1 MDNINLEKVPFDCC
15 VFEKELVVLSGE
27 SEQFDDLVKNFI
39 RSDCKKPL
47 VIFCDDQYPHR
58 FATRD
63 KIKCFG
69 EECFGGGMVKVVD
82 ADDVNVTDMGMA
94 LKDIPQQVIEI
105 ISGRSRTRNYDS
117 VVLMAEKLVAM
128 TGKRVVL
135 LINDTNAIDIY
146 KDPADN
152 AYYDSPF
159 ETFQNWRKR
168 ALVMVADN
176 HENLYC
182 QSRQIYLAAIGHGI
196 LDMFQQCANVEGG
209 VERKRENLDE
219 YYFFRNAVHMEPN
232 PEVKALDVE
241 RAISDS
247 VYLNTEYKKYL
258 SHFNGSLEK
267 ALIDT
272 TYHESLSVV
281 KEVVKQKEWEQVFY
295 HIKATN
301 IESCVEGKEIEW
313 LRKRGTTEIFVPI
326 SYYGQKE

>member
-1 MDNINLEKVPFDCC
+1 MENTNLGKLSFDCS
-15 VFEKELVVLSGE
+15 VFEKEFVVLSGE
-27 SEQFDDLVKNFI
+27 SEQFDGLVKDYI
-39 RSDCKKPL
+39 HTDCKKPL
-47 VIFCDDQYPHR
+47 VIFCDDRYPHR

-63 KIKCFG
+63 KIKRFG
-69 EECFGGGMVKVVD
+69 EECFGGGMVKIVD

-135 LINDTNAIDIY
+135 LINDTNAIDISDY
-146 KDPADN
+146 DN

-159 ETFQNWRKR
+159 ETFQTWRKR

-182 QSRQIYLAAIGHGI
+182 QRRQIYLAAREHGI
-196 LDMFQQCANVEGG
+196 LDMFKSYANVMGNVVSEQPD
-209 VERKRENLDE
+209 ESYIYLYYPLDPDPDI
-219 YYFFRNAVHMEPN
+219 HT
-232 PEVKALDVE
+232 LDVE
-241 RAISDS
+241 KAISDS
-247 VYLNTEYKKYL
+247 AYLNAEYKKYL
-258 SHFNGSLEK
+258 SRFGSLEK

-272 TYHESLSVV
+272 TYHESLSVA

-295 HIKATN
+295 HIKAIN

-313 LRKRGTTEIFVPI
+313 LRKYTTTEIFVPI

>member
-1 MDNINLEKVPFDCC
+1 MENTNLEKLSFDCS
-15 VFEKELVVLSGE
+15 VFEKEFVVLSGE
-27 SEQFDDLVKNFI
+27 SEQFDGLVKDFI
-39 RSDCKKPL
+39 HTDCKKPL
-47 VIFCDDQYPHR
+47 VIFCDDRYPHR

-63 KIKCFG
+63 KIKRFG
-69 EECFGGGMVKVVD
+69 EECFGGGMVKIVD
-82 ADDVNVTDMGMA
+82 ADDINVTDMGMFF
-94 LKDIPQQVIEI
+94 KDIPQQVIEI
-105 ISGRSRTRNYDS
+105 ISGCSRTRNYDN

-135 LINDTNAIDIY
+135 LINDTNGIDTNNN
-146 KDPADN
+146 DWV
-152 AYYDSPF
+152 YYDSPF
-159 ETFQNWRKR
+159 ETFRTWRNR

-176 HENLYC
+176 HESLYC
-182 QSRQIYLAAIGHGI
+182 QRRQIYLALKGYGI
-196 LDMFQQCANVEGG
+196 LDMFILCADVKG
-209 VERKRENLDE
+209 VVVKDKKDLDE
-219 YYFFRNAVHMEPN
+219 HFFLRYYSLEPDT
-232 PEVKALDVE
+232 VRTLDVE

-281 KEVVKQKEWEQVFY
+281 NEEVKDLEHAFY
-295 HIKATN
+295 HIKAIN
-301 IESCVEGKEIEW
+301 IESCVEGKEVEC

>member
-39 RSDCKKPL
+39 RSDCKKQL

-69 EECFGGGMVKVVD
+69 EECFGGGMVKIVD

-135 LINDTNAIDIY
+135 LINDTNGIGNND
-146 KDPADN
+146 DWV
-152 AYYDSPF
+152 YYDSPF
-159 ETFQNWRKR
+159 ETFQTWRKR

-182 QSRQIYLAAIGHGI
+182 QHRQIYLALKGYGI
-196 LDMFQQCANVEGG
+196 LDMFILCADVKG
-209 VERKRENLDE
+209 VVVKDKKDLDE
-219 YYFFRNAVHMEPN
+219 HFFLRYYSLEPDT
-232 PEVKALDVE
+232 VRTLDVE

-281 KEVVKQKEWEQVFY
+281 NEEVKDLEQAFY
-295 HIKATN
+295 HIKAIN

-313 LRKRGTTEIFVPI
+313 LRKYKTTEIFVPI